1 MQVSLKALET
11 MEQKAKSAKAMVQ
24 RVKLEAEHTVMAVV
38 GGIETFGTAF
48 SMGVING
55 RWGNPEILGIPVDL
69 GAGLVLHGI
78 GFLVDEGGDH
88 LHNLGNGA
96 LCSYFS
102 ALGVGVGRKM
112 FEEAQKAAQ
121 ALAAQAPAAPPG

>member
-11 MEQKAKSAKAMVQ
+11 MEAKAKNAKAQIQ
-24 RVKLEAEHTVMAVV
+24 RVKAQAEDTVMAVV
-38 GGIETFGTAF
+38 GGVETFGTAF

-55 RWGNPEILGIPVDL
+55 RWGNPEVLGIPVDL
-69 GAGLVLHGI
+69 GSGLALHAV

-112 FEEAQKAAQ
+112 LEEAQKAAA
-121 ALAAQAPAAPPG
+121 ALAAQAPAAP